1 MANGCYPTASA
12 TAGLCC
18 STSLNNSLTVAS
30 SLTGSEIE
38 QAFVEALYAAFDE
51 NAEPTDLTVATVLND
66 LVPLSKLMA
75 EQITGLRTW
84 AKGRARCAT
93 TAQVERRV
101 RKLAWAVAMA
111 GERDGSWP
119 SGFETDPFL

>member
-1 MANGCYPTASA
+1 M
-12 TAGLCC
+12 
-18 STSLNNSLTVAS
+18 STLTLVDIRQAHQRIKPYIHHTPVMS
-30 SLTGSEIE
+30 S
-38 QAFVEALYAAFDE
+38 
-51 NAEPTDLTVATVLND
+51 TVLND

-101 RKLAWAVAMA
+101 RKLA
-111 GERDGSWP
+111 
-119 SGFETDPFL
+119 

>member
-1 MANGCYPTASA
+1 
-12 TAGLCC
+12 
-18 STSLNNSLTVAS
+18 LNNSLTVAS

-51 NAEPTDLTVATVLND
+51 DAEPTDLTVATVLND
-66 LVPLSKLMA
+66 LVPLSKLIA

-93 TAQVERRV
+93 TAQVDRRV
-101 RKLAWAVAMA
+101 RKLA
-111 GERDGSWP
+111 
-119 SGFETDPFL
+119 

>member
-12 TAGLCC
+12 AAGPCY

-51 NAEPTDLTVATVLND
+51 DAEPTDLTVATVLND

-93 TAQVERRV
+93 TAQVDRRV
-101 RKLAWAVAMA
+101 RKLA
-111 GERDGSWP
+111 
-119 SGFETDPFL
+119 